1 MNFGTFVATCINSC
15 LQVWSDELAEITAVN
30 AYWCNFQCKGVDNV
44 GGGGGGGGV
53 KPPSP
58 RFFTIN
64 YVQSRAC

>member
-44 GGGGGGGGV
+44 GGGGGGGE
-53 KPPSP
+53 
-58 RFFTIN
+58 
-64 YVQSRAC
+64 